1 MRNKILVVISAF
13 FLLSIFNFLIDFY
26 RVSSSSM
33 EDAIYKNDFILL
45 KKIFWEIEK
54 NDIIVFKFPY
64 KVENKNINI
73 DKKIVKRCIG
83 LPGDTLY
90 IIGYKNGVDKVLM
103 KDDLFKI
110 KLSRNNVNI
119 LYNPYIVR
127 LTKKNMIFE
136 NGQEYFFL
144 LTENDYCKLTSFN
157 GIKNIE
163 KVDLFGTEFSEKFF
177 FDTIIIPNKGDK
189 IKITRY
195 NLSKYERLIES
206 IEKNTIRIENDIVFI
221 NNKPSDYYLF
231 KKNYY
236 FVIGVNRL
244 KSFDSLDWGL
254 LPEDNIY
261 GIVFA
266 IFSIKNKTITH
277 IN

>member
-1 MRNKILVVISAF
+1 MLVGISAF

-26 RVSSSSM
+26 KVSSSSM
-33 EDAIYKNDFILL
+33 EDVIYKNDFILL
-45 KKIFWEIEK
+45 KKIFWQIEK
-54 NDIIVFKFPY
+54 NDIVVFKFPY
-64 KVENKNINI
+64 KIKNKNIN
-73 DKKIVKRCIG
+73 KRIVKKCIG

-90 IIGYKNGVDKVLM
+90 IISYKNGDDKVLI

-110 KLSRNNVNI
+110 KLYRNNINI
-119 LYNPYIVR
+119 LYNSDLVR
-127 LTKKNMIFE
+127 LTNKYMIFE

-144 LTENDYCKLTSFN
+144 LTENDYCKLTSFS
-157 GIKNIE
+157 GIKCIE
-163 KVDLFGTEFSEKFF
+163 KVDVFASEYSKKFF

-195 NLSKYERLIES
+195 NLSKYVRLIES
-206 IEKNTIRIENDIVFI
+206 IEKNTIRIENDIIFI

-236 FVIGVNRL
+236 FVIGVNKL
-244 KSFDSLDWGL
+244 QSFDSLDWGL

-266 IFSIKNKTITH
+266 IFSTKNK
-277 IN
+277 